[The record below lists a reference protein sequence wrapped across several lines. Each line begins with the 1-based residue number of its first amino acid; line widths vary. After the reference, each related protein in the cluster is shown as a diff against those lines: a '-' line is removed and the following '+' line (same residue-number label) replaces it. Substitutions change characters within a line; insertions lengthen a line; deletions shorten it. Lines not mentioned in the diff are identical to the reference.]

1 MSSKLSKKN
10 KDYSIAEKRVTGMIS
25 FMLFGLLTYF
35 YTQSLPLEGDLNKL
49 VTPYL
54 IGFISGF
61 LIGVFSYRYPKVI
74 HLSILALPL
83 MFVGS

>member
-10 KDYSIAEKRVTGMIS
+10 SDYSQNEKRITGVIS
-25 FMLFGLLTYF
+25 FLIFGLLAFF
-35 YTQSLPLEGDLNKL
+35 YTKILLIEEGFIIL

-54 IGFISGF
+54 IGFISGTIVG
-61 LIGVFSYRYPKVI
+61 LFSYRYPKVI
-74 HLSILALPL
+74 HLAVFALPL